1 MDSIRAVLFFMT
13 LALLASAPV
22 SADVLLLD
30 SIHSAPAVETPRR
43 GISMSKVRQ
52 QFGEPLAQQGAVG
65 DPPISRW
72 DFNGFSVFFEH
83 DLVLHSVIT
92 RQVQQ

>member
-1 MDSIRAVLFFMT
+1 MNSSRAVMFFMT
-13 LALLASAPV
+13 LALLASAPL

-30 SIHSAPAVETPRR
+30 SIQSAPAVETPRR

-52 QFGEPLAQQGAVG
+52 QYGEPMAQHGAVG

-72 DFNGFSVFFEH
+72 DYNGFSVFFEH
-83 DLVLHSVIT
+83 DLVLHSVKT
-92 RQVQQ
+92 RQVNQ